1 MYYDRDIAFLMCTTF
16 LDSPKIHVSRIDQKC
31 NISVIVH
38 RKQKS
43 FGGYSSLVSLYQQA
57 KYGL

>member
-1 MYYDRDIAFLMCTTF
+1 MYYDRDIAFSMCTTF
-16 LDSPKIHVSRIDQKC
+16 LDSPEIHVSRVHRKP

-38 RKQKS
+38 WKNKS
-43 FGGYSSLVSLYQQA
+43 FGGYSSSVFLYQQA